1 MSRSCWFFVSLLALA
16 SLAPAWVDRDDQ
28 WVASRKNWWA
38 FQAPVRTEP
47 PARQSAWVRTPVDA
61 FILEAL
67 EAKGLKPSPPLG
79 KRELARRLY
88 LDLTGLPPAPE
99 EVDRF
104 VNDNSPQA
112 YEKLVDKL
120 MASPHYGERWGQKW
134 LDVVRYADTNGFE
147 VDGERT
153 HAWRYRDYVV
163 NAFNSD
169 KPYDRFIKEQLA
181 GDELYPDSHEA
192 LIATG
197 FHRTGPQHIVA
208 GNLDADMVRQEILTE
223 MTATVGSA
231 LLGLTVNCAR
241 CHNHKF
247 DPIPQ
252 ADYYRLQAVFA
263 ATEFKDIPIASEQE
277 KARYEE
283 ARKAFEARLAPI
295 KAQIEEIEKPF
306 RQQLREEK
314 VRKLEAKYR
323 AALEKPAAG
332 RSDEEKKLAKE
343 AEAQVKVQWDE
354 LLAALPADKKARRA
368 GLRAELHALD
378 YERPEP
384 PAAAYAVANMA
395 QAPPTHIL
403 KVGNHKMK
411 LDEVQPG
418 FLRVIGSP
426 SVTTQPAGRRSALAH
441 WLASPEHP
449 LTARVMVNRI
459 WQLRMGTGLV
469 RTPNDYGLL
478 GAKPT
483 NPKLL
488 DWLAT
493 EFIAQG
499 WSVKKIDRMIL
510 LSSVYQQ
517 ATAENEAGR
526 AADPDNRLYWRANKR
541 RLEAEFLRDAVLAVA
556 GTLNPALGGKPVR
569 VPIEPEVYDL
579 IFTEGEPD
587 NLWPVNRDKAD
598 HHRRSI
604 YLLNKRTIRLPML
617 ANFDQPDT
625 MSSCPTRPTSTH
637 ALQAL
642 SLMNSDFMQQQS
654 QALSARVE
662 QTCGGDRNCQINRA
676 YRFAL
681 GRSPKPVET
690 AMAHEFFA
698 RNSPLEDFCLAL
710 LNRNEFVYIP

>member
-1 MSRSCWFFVSLLALA
+1 
-16 SLAPAWVDRDDQ
+16 
-28 WVASRKNWWA
+28 
-38 FQAPVRTEP
+38 
-47 PARQSAWVRTPVDA
+47 
-61 FILEAL
+61 
-67 EAKGLKPSPPLG
+67 
-79 KRELARRLY
+79 
-88 LDLTGLPPAPE
+88 
-99 EVDRF
+99 
-104 VNDNSPQA
+104 
-112 YEKLVDKL
+112 

-263 ATEFKDIPIASEQE
+263 ATEFKDIPIASEEE

-323 AALEKPAAG
+323 AALEKPAAE

-426 SVTTQPAGRRSALAH
+426 SVTTEPAGRRSALAH

-499 WSVKKIDRMIL
+499 WSVKKIDRLIV

-526 AADPDNRLYWRANKR
+526 AADPDNKLYWRANKR

-625 MSSCPTRPTSTH
+625 MSSCPARPTSTH

-654 QALSARVE
+654 QAFSARVE

-676 YRFAL
+676 YRLAL

-690 AMAHEFFA
+690 AMAQEFFA